1 MNVHRQV
8 VLDTET
14 TGLDWR
20 TGDRV
25 IEIGC
30 VELRG
35 RQVAEARFHCYLNP
49 EREVAAGAVSVHGLT
64 DEFLADKPKFR
75 DVAADFA
82 DFIRGAQLIIHNASF
97 DVGFL
102 DNELAL
108 AGCERLAS
116 ICGVEVIDTLRM
128 ARDMRPG
135 RKNSLDALCVEFG
148 IDNTNR
154 QWHGALL
161 DAELLA
167 EVYLAMTRGQ
177 NSLAIDFD
185 QPRRTRR
192 VDAPR
197 PPLVV
202 RRASSEELAEHA
214 RVLAEIAKE
223 SKGKCLWQA
232 LEGETA

>member
-64 DEFLADKPKFR
+64 DEVLADKPKFR

-116 ICGVEVIDTLRM
+116 ICGGAVIDTLRM

-154 QWHGALL
+154 Q
-161 DAELLA
+161 
-167 EVYLAMTRGQ
+167 
-177 NSLAIDFD
+177 
-185 QPRRTRR
+185 
-192 VDAPR
+192 
-197 PPLVV
+197 
-202 RRASSEELAEHA
+202 
-214 RVLAEIAKE
+214 
-223 SKGKCLWQA
+223 
-232 LEGETA
+232 

>member
-1 MNVHRQV
+1 MTDIRQV

-35 RQVAEARFHCYLNP
+35 RQVAESRFHCYLNP
-49 EREVAAGAVSVHGLT
+49 EREVAAGAVNVHGLT

-75 DVAADFA
+75 DMAADFA
-82 DFIRGAQLIIHNASF
+82 DFVRGAQLIIHNAPF

-108 AGCERLAS
+108 AGMEPLAAL
-116 ICGVEVIDTLRM
+116 CGVDVIDTLRM

-135 RKNSLDALCVEFG
+135 RKNSLDALCLEFG
-148 IDNTNR
+148 VDNTNR
-154 QWHGALL
+154 QWHGAQL

-185 QPRRTRR
+185 HPRRAARSNG
-192 VDAPR
+192 PR

-202 RRASSEELAEHA
+202 RRASADECMEHA

-232 LEGETA
+232 IETEST